1 MNEINGRLARDPE
14 WNRREQMARA
24 LMQRRMIISTGLTVP
39 FIVPA
44 ILALL
49 TFAT

>member
-1 MNEINGRLARDPE
+1 MNEINGRLAEDPE
-14 WNRREQMARA
+14 WKRREQMARS
-24 LMQRRMIISTGLTVP
+24 LMQRRIIISTGLTVP

-44 ILALL
+44 IFALL